1 LVLGEKEILKVRLTF
16 VLVFVVAIAAL
27 VGGGC
32 GDDDESSSAAN
43 DQSDGASV
51 TTSSLDKAAFIKQAS
66 AACAKE
72 RKSLVNEATAYLEKP
87 AVKKQPEGTAVAN
100 MARAVMV
107 PTIEAEIAAVTK
119 LGAPA
124 GDEEQV
130 EAMLA
135 AQQVGVEEVK
145 GLKQAKSLEDIEAHF
160 RDATKLYEAY
170 GFEACTNSP

>member
-1 LVLGEKEILKVRLTF
+1 MAL
-16 VLVFVVAIAAL
+16 VVAATAL
-27 VGGGC
+27 VAGC
-32 GDDDESSSAAN
+32 GGDDESSSAAN

-72 RKSLVNEATAYLEKP
+72 RKSLISEATAYLEKP
-87 AVKKQPEGTAVAN
+87 AVKKQPEGIAFAN
-100 MARAVMV
+100 MARAVMA
-107 PTIEAEIAAVTK
+107 PTIEAEIAAVTR

-124 GDEEQV
+124 GDEEEV

-135 AQQVGVEEVK
+135 AQQASVEEVK
-145 GLKQAKSLEDIEAHF
+145 GLKQAKSLEDIEVHF

-170 GFEACTNSP
+170 GFEACTNGP